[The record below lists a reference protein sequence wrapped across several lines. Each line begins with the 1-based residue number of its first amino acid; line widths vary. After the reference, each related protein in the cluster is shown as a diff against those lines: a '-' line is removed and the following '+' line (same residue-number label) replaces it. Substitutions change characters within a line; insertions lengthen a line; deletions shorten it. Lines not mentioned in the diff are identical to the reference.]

1 MDEEE
6 FADVLSQIT
15 EQNKTLRKRGFEKVL
30 KLVEKE
36 DQAFSEDQREE
47 LMRIILRSLSDKY
60 ERCRE
65 VCCDLCLTIFT
76 KIPKEDVQKTLPFL
90 FQVFARRLSIEDE
103 YEPSEEVRMKM
114 MELLSFVFE
123 LFTTELQGIIIFE
136 DIELTILS
144 FSVCR
149 GPGGRPGEHPG

>member
-6 FADVLSQIT
+6 FSDLFTQIT
-15 EQNKTLRKRGFEKVL
+15 GENKTSRKRGFEKVL
-30 KLVEKE
+30 KLVEKKDLE
-36 DQAFSEDQREE
+36 FSEAQREE

-65 VCCDLCLTIFT
+65 VCCDLCLAIFS

-90 FQVFARRLSIEDE
+90 FQVFTRRLSIEDE

-114 MELLSFVFE
+114 MELLTSIFQ
-123 LFTTELQGIIIFE
+123 LFTTELQGSGMFG
-136 DIELTILS
+136 DGCCLVPELYD
-144 FSVCR
+144 
-149 GPGGRPGEHPG
+149 